1 MIYGGAEAFRG
12 FSITG
17 NRWVYDCCDLFYF
30 FRFTVVENYQS
41 TSKICF

>member
-1 MIYGGAEAFRG
+1 MICGGAEAFRG

-17 NRWVYDCCDLFYF
+17 NRWVYGWCDFIF
-30 FRFTVVENYQS
+30 FFKFTVVENYQS